1 MASYFIVEPI
11 KLFDSLIW
19 LLLDMLE
26 KVYLGINS
34 LICLDYLGE
43 VRLNYFTTV
52 GLNVFFLFYNYSWN
66 FYWSSLKLGT
76 YFTLFFTI
84 ESSYLRMMC

>member
-1 MASYFIVEPI
+1 
-11 KLFDSLIW
+11 
-19 LLLDMLE
+19 
-26 KVYLGINS
+26 
-34 LICLDYLGE
+34 LGE